1 VFGEPARKEVEHLDR
16 ERGFSPCELLLEL
29 ANPLDEFGM
38 LCLVE
43 GTGGVVVCV
52 EEVLFGLEMVD
63 RVVCQSFQVL

>member
-1 VFGEPARKEVEHLDR
+1 
-16 ERGFSPCELLLEL
+16 
-29 ANPLDEFGM
+29 M